1 VLDPIDLYWLNRR
14 LDIAT
19 EDVRRRTPEM
29 AMWELKQAFPGLQ
42 TVSHAENGNQVFNFA
57 DRSIEVG
64 PMASNDE
71 IAVALQNPFI
81 KTENTRLEIMPT
93 IAEQLKAARAK
104 LAEARDGAVNAI
116 AQSDDAS
123 KVVLGEVNKV
133 LKEAEDLR
141 AEVAELTNGGP
152 AL

>member
-1 VLDPIDLYWLNRR
+1 VLEPIEFYWLNRR

-19 EDVRRRTPEM
+19 EEVRRLDPEM

-42 TVSHAENGNQVFNFA
+42 TVSMAPNGNQIFNFA

-93 IAEQLKAARAK
+93 IAEQVAAIKAKTAKVRERAVAIVAESEATVG
-104 LAEARDGAVNAI
+104 LANEELNKAEKVN
-116 AQSDDAS
+116 
-123 KVVLGEVNKV
+123 E
-133 LKEAEDLR
+133 ELR
-141 AEVAELTNGGP
+141 AELAGLNGGEP
-152 AL
+152 L

>member
-1 VLDPIDLYWLNRR
+1 VEPIDLYWLNRR

-19 EDVRRRTPEM
+19 EEVRRLDPEM